1 MCQYIFKFSVSCML
15 SDKKSSFRWRLVVV
29 YSSPYDEGKPEFID
43 DLYMV
48 LSMWQGPTVIGGG
61 GFNLCRF
68 SSDKSNDRINKKMA
82 DCFNDWVNM
91 WGLVEINP
99 GNRKFTWANNQRGF
113 QLVLRLE
120 MMSLYFTVA
129 SVNWK
134 RRVMNVALIAL

>member
-61 GFNLCRF
+61 ASTYVDFPLIKAMIG
-68 SSDKSNDRINKKMA
+68 SIKKWLTALMT
-82 DCFNDWVNM
+82 
-91 WGLVEINP
+91 GLIC
-99 GNRKFTWANNQRGF
+99 GGW
-113 QLVLRLE
+113 
-120 MMSLYFTVA
+120 
-129 SVNWK
+129 
-134 RRVMNVALIAL
+134 

>member
-1 MCQYIFKFSVSCML
+1 
-15 SDKKSSFRWRLVVV
+15 
-29 YSSPYDEGKPEFID
+29 
-43 DLYMV
+43 
-48 LSMWQGPTVIGGG
+48 
-61 GFNLCRF
+61 
-68 SSDKSNDRINKKMA
+68 
-82 DCFNDWVNM
+82 M

>member
-1 MCQYIFKFSVSCML
+1 MTCIWCSLCGRAQL
-15 SDKKSSFRWRLVVV
+15 SL
-29 YSSPYDEGKPEFID
+29 
-43 DLYMV
+43 
-48 LSMWQGPTVIGGG
+48 GGG

-68 SSDKSNDRINKKMA
+68 SSDKSNDRINQKMA